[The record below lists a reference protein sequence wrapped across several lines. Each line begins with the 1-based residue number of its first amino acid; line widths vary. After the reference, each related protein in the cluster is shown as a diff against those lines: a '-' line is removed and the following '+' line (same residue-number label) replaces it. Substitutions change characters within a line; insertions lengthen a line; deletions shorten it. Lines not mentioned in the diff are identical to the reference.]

1 MGFKM
6 KSGNSPSFKDM
17 GSTPYKSWL
26 GDQLRKGKDIFK
38 KTNPILMG
46 MDLIK
51 KKKEDDKAATDA
63 RQSSVIAET
72 VDNQVDVPA
81 TDKCSTCGGAGMEQ
95 EKKEKNRLKQATASS
110 LDDLKNLI

>member
-1 MGFKM
+1 MGFKL
-6 KSGNSPSFKDM
+6 KSGNSTSFKEM

-26 GDQLRKGKDIFK
+26 GDQLRKGKDILK

-46 MDLIK
+46 IDLVK
-51 KKKEDDKAATDA
+51 KKKEEDKAATDA
-63 RQSSVIAET
+63 RQGSVIAEA
-72 VDNQVDVPA
+72 VGNQVDVPA